1 MTQETPRQKQI
12 IIRLDPKL
20 YMMVKMKCKNQLGIG
35 LSPLI
40 KMFLKAFVTQKGVGF
55 YVGDDD
61 LCSLFSDWLRKKRM
75 EIGRKGCAPLQG
87 PRLKDLYNLNQIL

>member
-1 MTQETPRQKQI
+1 MANKPPRQKQI

-20 YMMVKMKCKNQLGIG
+20 YLMVKMKCKNQLGIG

-40 KMFLKAFVTQKGVGF
+40 KMFLKSFVTQRGVGF

-61 LCSLFSDWLRKKRM
+61 LCRLFSDWLMKKRM
-75 EIGRKGCAPLQG
+75 EIGRKGCAPMPG
-87 PRLKDLYNLNQIL
+87 PRLKDIYDLHQL

>member
-1 MTQETPRQKQI
+1 MPKYKQLT
-12 IIRLDPKL
+12 IRLDPKL
-20 YMMVKMKCKNQLGIG
+20 HIMAQLKCKNQLGIG

-40 KMFLKAFVTQKGVGF
+40 KMFLRSFVTQKGVGF

-75 EIGRKGCAPLQG
+75 EIGRKGCAPMPG
-87 PRLKDLYNLNQIL
+87 PRLKDIYDLNL